1 MKNEQVVYQGASFL
15 LFFKG
20 YFIFGVKDLKSI
32 DNKTYA
38 YLTGIGGKME
48 SGETFQQCAIRESME
63 EIGSTPKILSTPKTF
78 ILKNMDIT
86 EVDAFPENPLF
97 VVERIAPQS
106 SIKLI
111 VYVFA
116 ALLEQ
121 DPVFIEDE
129 FDDLILFPPKCL
141 IGIHEKDLTLNE
153 SITKGTKRLTRN
165 KKMN

>member
-1 MKNEQVVYQGASFL
+1 
-15 LFFKG
+15 
-20 YFIFGVKDLKSI
+20 
-32 DNKTYA
+32 
-38 YLTGIGGKME
+38 
-48 SGETFQQCAIRESME
+48 ME

-165 KKMN
+165 KKMNLENRFIRFTDSPEVYIKHWEWFLHHPYFDNLFYAR